1 MTMVYF
7 LLLDYFLRLNSQKQ
21 DHYYAKGYTYPNP
34 KCLSQ
39 PTLPPVTQA
48 CANFTTTLWI
58 VNSILVL
65 TSLMSIK
72 SISLMFS
79 FLLCFLLEGL
89 NIFPYACLLITLPF
103 INCSSTLPT
112 YLLSLLMFFLAICM
126 SFLDYSPLSYL
137 LVIFS
142 HLFFALLF

>member
-21 DHYYAKGYTYPNP
+21 DYYAKGYTYSNP

-39 PTLPPVTQA
+39 PTLPPVIQA
-48 CANFTTTLWI
+48 CANFTTTSWI
-58 VNSILVL
+58 VNNILVL
-65 TSLMSIK
+65 TSLMAIK

-79 FLLCFLLEGL
+79 FLLCFFLEGL
-89 NIFPYACLLITLPF
+89 NIFPYAYLLITLPF
-103 INCSSTLPT
+103 INCSSPLPT

>member
-21 DHYYAKGYTYPNP
+21 DYYAKGYTYPNP

-39 PTLPPVTQA
+39 PTLPPVIQA
-48 CANFTTTLWI
+48 CANFTTALC
-58 VNSILVL
+58 SQQHFGL
-65 TSLMSIK
+65 TSLMAIK
-72 SISLMFS
+72 STSLMFS